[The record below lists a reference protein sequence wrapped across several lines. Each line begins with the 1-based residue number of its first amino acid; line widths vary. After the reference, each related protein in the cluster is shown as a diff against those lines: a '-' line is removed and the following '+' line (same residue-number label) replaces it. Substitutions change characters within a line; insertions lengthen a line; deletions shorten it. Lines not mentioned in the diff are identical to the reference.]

1 MRQARSAFLSFVR
14 QTAAVFAALLL
25 AAAPA
30 RAQQTPA
37 SGGNDI
43 RIPYERVTLK
53 NGLEVLLSP
62 DHSTPQVAVDIWYHV
77 GSKNELPG
85 HTGFAH
91 MFEHV
96 MFTGSAHVPYG
107 MQDRL
112 TEGVGG
118 GNNASTGNDVTN
130 YYDIVPSN
138 YLQSALWIE
147 ADRMGFLLDKLDS
160 AKFVAQRSVVE
171 NERRQRTDNQPY
183 GRSFEILS
191 AAVYPTS
198 NPYSWPVVGYMAD
211 LEGATVDDVK
221 RFFRLYYAPSNAT
234 MSIVGDFDP
243 AQVKQWVTKYFSGLP
258 HGAAIQRPNVKAVTL
273 TAPKRLV
280 YEDRV
285 QVPRLY
291 IDFPAVGEKNADSE
305 ALSYLSDVLTG
316 SRTARLTKALV
327 YDLQYA
333 AQVNAFPNQDENVGD
348 FDIIIVPRPGHS
360 LTEIEATTDSIIAGL
375 KATGPTPEE
384 MARAAAGLQFGFVR
398 ALESNLGKANLLDQG
413 LVFHGDPGYFHDEY
427 NRLRAVTAA
436 DVQRVANKYL
446 TANHVVLSIVPA
458 GKPELA
464 AKPDASAKVT
474 VSADGGHYIMGGN

>member
-1 MRQARSAFLSFVR
+1 MRQAPSVRTALRS
-14 QTAAVFAALLL
+14 QAVMLLAALVL

-30 RAQQTPA
+30 AAQQAPS
-37 SGGNDI
+37 SGGDI
-43 RIPYERVTLK
+43 RIPFERITLK

-77 GSKNELPG
+77 GSKNEQPG
-85 HTGFAH
+85 RTGFAH
-91 MFEHV
+91 MFEHT

-107 MQDRL
+107 LQDRL

-118 GNNASTGNDVTN
+118 GNNASTSNDRTN

-138 YLQSALWIE
+138 YLESALWIE

-160 AKFVAQRSVVE
+160 TKFVAQRSIVQ
-171 NERRQRTDNQPY
+171 NERRQSTDNQPY
-183 GRSFEILS
+183 GRAFEIMS
-191 AAVYPTS
+191 AAVYPPS
-198 NPYSWPVVGYMAD
+198 NPYSWPVVGYMTD
-211 LEGATVDDVK
+211 LQHATVDDVK

-243 AQVKQWVTKYFSGLP
+243 AQVKQWITKYFSGLP
-258 HGAAIQRPNVKAVTL
+258 RGEPIHRPDVKPVTL

-280 YEDRV
+280 YEDQV

-291 IDFPAVGEKNADSE
+291 IDYPAVGEKDSDSE

-327 YDLQYA
+327 YDLQSA

-348 FDIIIVPRPGHS
+348 FVVIVVPRPGHS
-360 LTEIEATTDSIIAGL
+360 LTEIEGTIDSVVAQL
-375 KATGPTPEE
+375 QAEGPTSEE
-384 MARAAAGLQFGFVR
+384 MARAAAGLQFSFVS
-398 ALESNLGKANLLDQG
+398 ALESNLGKADLLDQG
-413 LVFHGDPGYFHDEY
+413 LVFHDDPSYFHEEY
-427 NRLRAVTAA
+427 NRLRAVKAA
-436 DVQRVANKYL
+436 DVQRVAKKYL

-458 GKPELA
+458 GKTELA
-464 AKPDASAKVT
+464 AKSDASVKVT
-474 VSADGGHYIMGGN
+474 VSADGGHYIMGDN